1 MIQRADINE
10 RIRRYSSLLTWIE
23 KDLDLTQPD
32 PPLNLTVEECA
43 AIVQRLNGPLYL
55 DTKIRLYVLLR
66 LDTYLSGGEAVY
78 ALPRI
83 TVEHILPQNPP
94 SNSQWLE
101 WFPDADTRQHYVHR
115 LGNLALLSGYK
126 NSSAQNC
133 DFDKKKNKYFTG
145 KDGVSPFALTTQVL
159 NKAEWTPAVI
169 EQRQSELLNRL
180 VKLWR
185 LDEPAFVPQSAI
197 VA

>member
-32 PPLNLTVEECA
+32 SPLNLTVEECT
-43 AIVQRLNGPLYL
+43 AIIQRLNGPLYL

-101 WFPDADTRQHYVHR
+101 WFPDDETRQHYVHR

-126 NSSAQNC
+126 NSSAQNYN
-133 DFDKKKNKYFTG
+133 FDTKKSRYFTG
-145 KDGVSPFALTTQVL
+145 RDGVSPFAITTQVL
-159 NKAEWTPAVI
+159 NKTEWTPAVI
-169 EQRQSELLNRL
+169 EQRQTELLDRL

-185 LDEPAFVPQSAI
+185 LDEPAFVPQPTIA
-197 VA
+197 A